1 VRKFRLSS
9 KKCPMVSLLLL
20 KLTVDYNDLA
30 NKSNE
35 AALLLSN
42 ITDMQAAITD
52 LKNAQEQANTD
63 QNLPLPAS
71 IDLLST
77 QKAARD
83 QLAINLERKTQ
94 ENTRKRREVE
104 KLRVQLAEMDRNR
117 VDAEMFAR
125 EAEKMKNAE
134 NLQAEMASKKQVGW
148 WYVCY
153 MRSVLSGRLKA
164 MTATQMDFLG
174 LKEFKY
180 DDKAQEVRL
189 VLQMVNVGDIPL
201 LLQLKDHKLDS
212 AKVYLTSDVLLI

>member
-1 VRKFRLSS
+1 
-9 KKCPMVSLLLL
+9 MVPPFFIL
-20 KLTVDYNDLA
+20 KITIDYTDLA

-35 AALLLSN
+35 TALLLTE
-42 ITDMQAAITD
+42 ITAMQSAITD

-83 QLAINLERKTQ
+83 QLAIELERKTQ

-104 KLRVQLAEMDRNR
+104 KLRFQLAEMDRNR

-148 WYVCY
+148 W
-153 MRSVLSGRLKA
+153 LKA

-174 LKEFKY
+174 LREFKF

-189 VLQMVNVGDIPL
+189 VLQMDNIGDIPV
-201 LLQLKDHKLDS
+201 LLQLRDHKLDN
-212 AKVYLTSDVLLI
+212 AKVPLAGDMLLT